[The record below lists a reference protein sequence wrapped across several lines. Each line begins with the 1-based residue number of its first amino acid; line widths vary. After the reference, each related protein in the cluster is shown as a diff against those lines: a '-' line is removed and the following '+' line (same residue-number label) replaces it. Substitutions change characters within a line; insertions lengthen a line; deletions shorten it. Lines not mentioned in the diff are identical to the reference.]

1 MFAKLNNASVPRCS
15 IPTASW
21 QIQPGA
27 RIPCNDSAQNDWR
40 VTSACLTVAIQ
51 VAVRF
56 SEHVD
61 ACVHGY
67 AQPVCSTKC
76 TGGVRHVTAAQC
88 SAHTIALATTLT
100 LLHRQGIAREP
111 RLLFSNL
118 SDCKGVYACT
128 CVGVRHGAGVPMVRV
143 IAID

>member
-27 RIPCNDSAQNDWR
+27 RISCNDSAQNDWR

-51 VAVRF
+51 VASVRF

-76 TGGVRHVTAAQC
+76 TGGVRHVTAA
-88 SAHTIALATTLT
+88 HTIALATTSRCSIDKALLANPGCCSQMSLT
-100 LLHRQGIAREP
+100 SRVCMPVLCWCAAWCRSAYGQGHC
-111 RLLFSNL
+111 N
-118 SDCKGVYACT
+118 
-128 CVGVRHGAGVPMVRV
+128 
-143 IAID
+143 